1 MDLTL
6 IALPLAA
13 TGGSTIFLIFI
24 VLMVLVLG
32 YGMYSRKGSGIEQR
46 PQGDDMGGAP
56 GAEGRSRMA
65 NTEDETEGD
74 INTHGTK

>member
-1 MDLTL
+1 METTL

-13 TGGSTIFLIFI
+13 SGGATIFLIFV
-24 VLMVLVLG
+24 VLMVLALG

-46 PQGDDMGGAP
+46 PQGENMGAP

-65 NTEDETEGD
+65 NTEDSTEGD
-74 INTHGTK
+74 ITSHGTK

>member
-1 MDLTL
+1 MDITL

-46 PQGDDMGGAP
+46 PQGNNMGGAP

-65 NTEDETEGD
+65 NREDDTEGD
-74 INTHGTK
+74 ITSHGTK

>member
-1 MDLTL
+1 MDITL

-46 PQGDDMGGAP
+46 PQGNNMGGAP

-65 NTEDETEGD
+65 NSEDETEGD
-74 INTHGTK
+74 INAHGTK

>member
-1 MDLTL
+1 MELTL
-6 IALPLAA
+6 TAVPLAA
-13 TGGSTIFLIFI
+13 SGGSTIFLIFI

-46 PQGDDMGGAP
+46 PQGDNMGGAP

-65 NTEDETEGD
+65 NREDETEGD
-74 INTHGTK
+74 INAHGTK